1 LRARIFNV
9 EERAYPVS
17 LTVSTSTLEAYPAR
31 YLAAWN
37 QRDVA
42 AALKVVHPKV
52 HWVDPLLPEP
62 LTNRDGAAAFF
73 AGAWQGFPDLTFQPV
88 GSPLI
93 HSAAGRVAAE
103 WRMTGTHTGE
113 FPLGAPISGNGFEVF
128 GTDVWEVDAKGQ
140 ATSVHAYYD
149 SLILLR
155 AIGLA

>member
-1 LRARIFNV
+1 MSL
-9 EERAYPVS
+9 S
-17 LTVSTSTLEAYPAR
+17 LTTKTLEGYPER

-42 AALKVVHPKV
+42 TALATALAVVHPKV

-62 LTNRDGAAAFF
+62 LADHDGAAAFF
-73 AGAWQGFPDLTFQPV
+73 AGAWQGFPDLTFEPV
-88 GSPLI
+88 GRPLVDA
-93 HSAAGRVAAE
+93 SAGRVASE

-113 FPLGAPISGNGFEVF
+113 FPPGAPISGNAFEVF
-128 GTDVWEVDAKGQ
+128 GADVWEVDAEGR

-149 SLILLR
+149 SLVLLR